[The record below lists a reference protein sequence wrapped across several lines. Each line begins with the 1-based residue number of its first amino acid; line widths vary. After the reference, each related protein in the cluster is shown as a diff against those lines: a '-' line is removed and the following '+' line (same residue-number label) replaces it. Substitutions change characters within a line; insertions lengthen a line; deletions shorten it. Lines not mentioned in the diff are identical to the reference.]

1 MAWQARRPVLKMRP
15 PGYIDPVVAVLTER
29 APSGP
34 RWIHEIKH
42 DGYRLICRIDEAGIR
57 CWSRH
62 RTNHTGAFPRIE
74 DALRQLPVSAALDGE
89 VIVELPSGHHDFD
102 ALRTR
107 DGQGRA
113 IYLAFDLMMLAGND
127 LRATPLIERR
137 AMLAELLAEAPP
149 AIRYQDYLEGDGEE
163 IFAQVCGL
171 GLEGI
176 VSKLKESRYASG
188 RSSAWLKRKCP
199 DYRRRTASR

>member
-74 DALRQLPVSAALDGE
+74 HALRQLPVSAALDGE

-113 IYLAFDLMMLAGND
+113 IYLAFDLMMLA
-127 LRATPLIERR
+127 
-137 AMLAELLAEAPP
+137 ELLAKAPP
-149 AIRYQDYLEGDGEE
+149 AIRYQEYLEGDGEE
-163 IFAQVCGL
+163 IFAQACSL

-176 VSKLKESRYASG
+176 VSKLKESRYTSG

-199 DYRRRTASR
+199 GYTRMTASR